1 MAKPLLE
8 VRHLKKFFNVAAGTL
23 HAVDDVTF
31 TIEPGKTLGVVGE
44 SGCGKSTTGRAILRL
59 LEPTSGEVIF
69 DGVDVLKL
77 NKKEM
82 RKKRQEMQLIFQDP
96 FSSLNPRMTVSETIE
111 EPLKLSGMIPDKD
124 QRFTRVLELM
134 DRVGLAERPEDRY
147 RQGSGDK
154 AEIYRVRRAG
164 FRSGR
169 IDPGSDLK
177 PDETDPAGYG
187 SYLHVYYP

>member
-134 DRVGLAERPEDRY
+134 DRVGLAERLVNTYPHELDGGR
-147 RQGSGDK
+147 RQRIGI
-154 AEIYRVRRAG
+154 ARALATRPK
-164 FRSGR
+164 F
-169 IDPGSDLK
+169 IVC
-177 PDETDPAGYG
+177 DEPVSALDVSIQA
-187 SYLHVYYP
+187 